1 MYTLE
6 EFDRE
11 KTKVMKYIVFKKRTE
26 NEVRQKFQTSI
37 EENLLEDILKYVK
50 EAGYINDY
58 QYIEKQVNEYKLLKT
73 LSIKE
78 IKYKLLSKGL
88 SKDLIEDYIQ
98 ANYEELQEYENQCLE
113 KIKNKKSGTM
123 DEEKLKQY
131 LFKKGYRGDF

>member
-26 NEVRQKFQTSI
+26 NEVRQKFQNSI
-37 EENLLEDILKYVK
+37 EENLLEDIIEYVK
-50 EAGYINDY
+50 EAGYINDFE
-58 QYIEKQVNEYKLLKT
+58 YIEKQVNEYKLLKT

-98 ANYEELQEYENQCLE
+98 ANYDELQEYEDNCLK
-113 KIKNKKSGTM
+113 KIIDKKSGTM
-123 DEEKLKQY
+123 EEEKLKQY
-131 LFKKGYRGDF
+131 LFKKGYRGEF

>member
-6 EFDRE
+6 VFDRE

-26 NEVRQKFQTSI
+26 NEIRQKFQNSI
-37 EENLLEDILKYVK
+37 EENLLEDIIEYMK
-50 EAGYINDY
+50 EAGYINDRE
-58 QYIEKQVNEYKLLKT
+58 YIERQINEYKILKT

-98 ANYEELQEYENQCLE
+98 ANYEELQKYENKCLE
-113 KIKNKKSGTM
+113 KIISKKSGTM
-123 DEEKLKQY
+123 EEEKLRQY
-131 LFKKGYRGDF
+131 LFKKGYRGEF

>member
-26 NEVRQKFQTSI
+26 NEVRQKFQNSI
-37 EENLLEDILKYVK
+37 EENMLEDIIQYVK
-50 EAGYINDY
+50 EARYINDY
-58 QYIEKQVNEYKLLKT
+58 EYIEKQVNEYKLLKT

-88 SKDLIEDYIQ
+88 SKNLIEDYIQ
-98 ANYEELQEYENQCLE
+98 ANYDELLEYEKQCLR
-113 KIKNKKSGTM
+113 KIISKKSKSM
-123 DEEKLKQY
+123 EEEKLKKY
-131 LFKKGYRGDF
+131 LFQKGYRGDF

>member
-6 EFDRE
+6 DFDRE

-26 NEVRQKFQTSI
+26 NEVRQKFQNSI
-37 EENLLEDILKYVK
+37 EENMLEDIIQYVK

-58 QYIEKQVNEYKLLKT
+58 EYIERQVNEYKLLKT

-98 ANYEELQEYENQCLE
+98 TNYDELQEYEDNCLK
-113 KIKNKKSGTM
+113 KIISKKSGTM
-123 DEEKLKQY
+123 EEEKLKQY
-131 LFKKGYRGDF
+131 LFKKGYRGEF

>member
-26 NEVRQKFQTSI
+26 NEVRQKFQSSI
-37 EENLLEDILKYVK
+37 EENILEDIIEYIKD
-50 EAGYINDY
+50 AGYINDY
-58 QYIEKQVNEYKLLKT
+58 EYIEKQVNEYKLLKT

-88 SKDLIEDYIQ
+88 SKDLVDDYIQ
-98 ANYEELQEYENQCLE
+98 ANYDELQEYENQCLE
-113 KIKNKKSGTM
+113 RMISKKSKTM
-123 DEEKLKQY
+123 DEEKLKLY
-131 LFKKGYRGDF
+131 LFKKGYRGQI